1 LRCRLAQSQQ
11 RKQVKFAP
19 QKWPVS
25 WAHAPLITGELT
37 TDYCLPAPRSQGEGQ
52 AGFLRSGAKE
62 YCKELCVKA
71 EGESRDR
78 INRINRMERVRQVQG

>member
-1 LRCRLAQSQQ
+1 
-11 RKQVKFAP
+11 V
-19 QKWPVS
+19 
-25 WAHAPLITGELT
+25 TGREALEQ
-37 TDYCLPAPRSQGEGQ
+37 ARSETAGEGPEISPSASLHFRETTTRQ
-52 AGFLRSGAKE
+52 EKQ